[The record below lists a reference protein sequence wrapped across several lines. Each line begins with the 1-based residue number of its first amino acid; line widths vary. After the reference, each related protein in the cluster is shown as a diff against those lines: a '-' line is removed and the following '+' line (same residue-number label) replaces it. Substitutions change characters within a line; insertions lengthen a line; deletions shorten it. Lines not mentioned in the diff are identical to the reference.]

1 MSDSSRL
8 LEDLVGRSGSGDRA
22 AFGRLYEATSAKL
35 FGIIVRICRDRGL
48 AEDVLQETYVKIWR
62 SAASYDPSV
71 ARPVSWM
78 AAIAR
83 NSAID
88 QIRRKAEPRPA
99 ADDNELQAMLNVAA
113 RPGGPDFADA
123 ETLRRC
129 LATLDSEHR
138 RCILLAYYDGFSRE
152 ELATEFE
159 RPVGTIKTWLHRAL
173 ASLKSCM
180 EAT

>member
-1 MSDSSRL
+1 
-8 LEDLVGRSGSGDRA
+8 
-22 AFGRLYEATSAKL
+22 
-35 FGIIVRICRDRGL
+35 
-48 AEDVLQETYVKIWR
+48 
-62 SAASYDPSV
+62 
-71 ARPVSWM
+71 M

-152 ELATEFE
+152 ELATEFA